1 MPEQPD
7 IIADYDQLVS
17 ALRERIDKLAISQQ
31 LIDDLAGWAG
41 GYAGKVL
48 GPSEVKRMSTDS
60 LFILLETLGL
70 GLQLVENPAALARM
84 EARYERRVERTRRTG
99 VIRRHISA
107 AVREAVVHEHVI
119 ARATNGGHA
128 RAACLPSKQRVQIA
142 RKAARARWDH
152 PHNRA

>member
-1 MPEQPD
+1 
-7 IIADYDQLVS
+7 
-17 ALRERIDKLAISQQ
+17 
-31 LIDDLAGWAG
+31 
-41 GYAGKVL
+41 
-48 GPSEVKRMSTDS
+48 MSTDS

-128 RAACLPSKQRVQIA
+128 RKHAWPAKQRVQIA

-152 PHNRA
+152 RATAPGAARKIFT